1 MDGIVNMLTDQQ
13 WIDSAAKAQDFQRS
27 FVDALDERRTT
38 PSDDLLSALLDG
50 RDDIATFVE
59 ETQRLKSTVQGLFRV
74 VTQDM
79 QSGGYA
85 VPKDARVM
93 LRYAV
98 ANRDGAKFAA
108 PNRLDVCRGS
118 AGAHL
123 AFGAG
128 IRHWLGAQ
136 LARYEMI
143 AALEAILAPINNLA
157 YAPDRNSFQHHLHLC
172 LCGLK

>member
-13 WIDSAAKAQDFQRS
+13 WIDRAAKAQDFQRS

-50 RDDIATFVE
+50 HDDIATFVE

-108 PNRLDVCRGS
+108 PHRTGWTCAAEAPARIWRS
-118 AGAHL
+118 APASVTGWEPSWPAT
-123 AFGAG
+123 
-128 IRHWLGAQ
+128 R
-136 LARYEMI
+136 
-143 AALEAILAPINNLA
+143 
-157 YAPDRNSFQHHLHLC
+157 
-172 LCGLK
+172 